1 MKVNDVI
8 LLLDV
13 SSLMKIPFNSLSE
26 NKKEKKTSEF
36 MNIIETIC
44 KKRRND
50 EMVRISCIF
59 FWWKQPKRFNL

>member
-13 SSLMKIPFNSLSE
+13 SSLMKKPFNSLSE

-44 KKRRND
+44 KKRKK
-50 EMVRISCIF
+50 M
-59 FWWKQPKRFNL
+59 K